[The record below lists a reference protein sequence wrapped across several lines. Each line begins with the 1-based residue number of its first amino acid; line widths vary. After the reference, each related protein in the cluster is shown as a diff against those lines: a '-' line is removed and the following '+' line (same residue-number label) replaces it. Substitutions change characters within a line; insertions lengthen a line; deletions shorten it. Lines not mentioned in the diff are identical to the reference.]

1 MTADPVSPLAAWT
14 DRLTALAPALGVR
27 EVPFRSQLTVR
38 VSNSGAIAAMG
49 GALGVVFPA
58 DACTFTMDTGPF
70 GAVEVLWLGPD
81 EFLVV
86 AGPDLQAVVE
96 EVLRGALGGERGSV
110 VDTSAQRTTVELEG
124 PHVRDV
130 LAHGCAVDLHPAAAP
145 VGTCVQTLLARTGV
159 ILQVT
164 GPDRVALLVRS
175 SFAGY
180 LAAWLADACT
190 EYLAVPFDGS
200 GTVVFR

>member
-14 DRLTALAPALGVR
+14 DRLAALAPALGVR

-38 VSNSGAIAAMG
+38 VSDPGAIAAMG
-49 GALGVVFPA
+49 AALGAAFPA
-58 DACTFTMDTGPF
+58 VACTFTTGTGPF

-86 AGPDLQAVVE
+86 AAPDLQVPIE
-96 EVLRGALGGERGSV
+96 EVLRGALGSSRGSV
-110 VDTSAQRTTVELEG
+110 VDTSAQRTTVVLEG
-124 PHVRDV
+124 PRGRDV

-159 ILQVT
+159 VLQVT
-164 GPDRVALLVRS
+164 GADRITLLVRS
-175 SFAGY
+175 SFAEY

-190 EYLAVPFDGS
+190 EYVAVP
-200 GTVVFR
+200 